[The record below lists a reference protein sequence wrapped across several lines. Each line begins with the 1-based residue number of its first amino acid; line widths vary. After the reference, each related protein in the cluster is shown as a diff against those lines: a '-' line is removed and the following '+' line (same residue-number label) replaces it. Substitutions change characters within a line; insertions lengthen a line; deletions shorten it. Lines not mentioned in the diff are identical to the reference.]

1 MQHKVSTYFAL
12 LAEFGSAHIPLDSI
26 AQKFLDIDVQTAK
39 KKAAKQQLPFPC
51 IRINGQKSPWFVD
64 AGVLAIFLD
73 QKMEEAQKTW
83 KKMNE

>member
-1 MQHKVSTYFAL
+1 MWIYKSVGVSPV
-12 LAEFGSAHIPLDSI
+12 ECP
-26 AQKFLDIDVQTAK
+26 QNQC
-39 KKAAKQQLPFPC
+39 FPC